1 MAKKKAKN
9 KKLTAQPELGVAT
22 ESELPQNHAL
32 PPTEE
37 SKEKVLKKVNLSIGD
52 FALPVPRTGSIDSLS
67 GYGRATEIGIEIH
80 QQVQKRR
87 AKDFDDYEAEV
98 PIAMEFERGPYLF
111 RVSGRIDGLFKGDGL
126 KVGPRIE
133 EIKSTFTTRELS
145 KRLKAKPLEHPYAL
159 QLQTY
164 GYFYWKQE
172 EVMPSLSFH
181 LVSTRN
187 FDSEDLNVFFDIAG
201 YEEWL
206 EKRLNELEEEAE
218 QAEKRAAR
226 RKQESAGLLFPFD
239 KPRAGQLDLVATIEE
254 GMLEKKR
261 MLIQAPTGLGK
272 TVGVL
277 YPSLK
282 EALSRGQRVIYVTP
296 KNSQHAVAEDGIERL
311 QARGATI
318 RSLTITAKS
327 KICFKNEPLCNPEYC
342 EFAKDHYTKMA
353 EHDVLGQ
360 LSKKKQLTKKVFETV
375 ARKHEVC
382 PFEIQLDAAKDVE
395 AVICDYNYVFAPRSA
410 FGRISEG
417 GLDME
422 GKPNLVIDEAHNLPS
437 RAMDYHSPQLSSCTL
452 EKMREQLVELPLRF
466 RQEGLELLA
475 GCIDVL
481 KACAPVHTSGPSK
494 IDPPAA
500 SFHDQDMLLRTF
512 LSRYLESDEEIL
524 AGDPVLRLCFYWSEF
539 TSALEYVE
547 TGLREEFFTTFQPHP
562 SGGIVKITCCDASGL
577 ISDCYNDYEQVVGFS
592 ATLKPFEFYSQL
604 AGLKGEKLRTAEF
617 RSPFPKSRRKLLIIP
632 QISSKYSER
641 DKNYPKIAET
651 IERIASLKP
660 GNYFAFFPSF
670 DFMEKT
676 LAKLKIPAG
685 FTVRRQER
693 YMRAQEIEDLLAHL
707 KGESQPTLVF
717 AVQGGVFS
725 EGVDYPGNMIIG
737 AFVVGPPLPSFD
749 LEREEM
755 RGYYEKHYKQGF
767 DYAYTFPAMAKA
779 VQAAG
784 RVIRSET
791 DRGLIVLMD
800 NRFLQPSYGKSMPED
815 WFREDPRELVST
827 KILQEVKEFWEAQGD
842 EDGRVLVREEEVLA
856 EPL

>member
-1 MAKKKAKN
+1 MAKRKKKKAEEAD
-9 KKLTAQPELGVAT
+9 LISAASP
-22 ESELPQNHAL
+22 SHAFA
-32 PPTEE
+32 PVEE
-37 SKEKVLKKVNLSIGD
+37 TKPLKKVNISIGE
-52 FALPVPRTGSIDSLS
+52 FALPSPRTGSIDSLS
-67 GYGRATEIGIEIH
+67 GYGRTTELGIEIH

-87 AKDFDDYEAEV
+87 AKDYEDYEAEV

-111 RVSGRIDGLFKGDGL
+111 RVSGRIDGIFKNE
-126 KVGPRIE
+126 PRIE

-145 KRLKAKPLEHPYAL
+145 KRLKARPLDHPYAL

-172 EVMPSLSFH
+172 GKIPSLSFH
-181 LVSTRN
+181 LVSTRS
-187 FDSEDLNVFFDIAG
+187 FETEDLSAPLDVAG

-206 EKRLNELEEEAE
+206 EKRLKELELEAE
-218 QAEKRAAR
+218 LAEKRAAR
-226 RKQESAGLLFPFD
+226 RRKESAALLFPFD
-239 KPRAGQLDLVATIEE
+239 TPRAGQLDLVRTIEE

-282 EALSRGQRVIYVTP
+282 EALGRGQRVVYVTP
-296 KNSQHAVAEDGIERL
+296 KNSQHSVAEDGIERL
-311 QARGATI
+311 QARGAKI

-342 EFAKDHYTKMA
+342 EYARDHYTKVA

-360 LSKKKQLTKKVFETV
+360 LAKKKQLTKKVFETI

-410 FGRISEG
+410 FTRISES
-417 GLDME
+417 GLDQD
-422 GKPNLVIDEAHNLPS
+422 GKPNLVIDEAHNLPA
-437 RAMDYHSPQLSSCTL
+437 RAMDYHSPQLSSFTL
-452 EKMREQLVELPLRF
+452 EKMREQLKELPERF
-466 RQEGLELLA
+466 RLDALDLLA
-475 GCIDVL
+475 GCIAVL
-481 KACAPVHTSGPSK
+481 KSCEPVHTKGPSK
-494 IDPPAA
+494 IDPPAEM
-500 SFHDQDMLLRTF
+500 FHDQDVLLRAF

-547 TGLREEFFTTFQPHP
+547 SGVREEFFTTFQPHP

-577 ISDCYNDYEQVVGFS
+577 ISACYKDYEQVVGFS
-592 ATLKPFEFYSQL
+592 ATLKPFDFYSQL
-604 AGLKGEKLRTAEF
+604 SGLKDEKLKTAEF
-617 RSPFPKSRRKLLIIP
+617 QSPFPKNHRKLLIIP

-641 DKNYPKIAET
+641 ERNYPKIAET
-651 IERIASLKP
+651 IERISAVRP

-670 DFMEKT
+670 DFMEKV
-676 LAKLKIPAG
+676 LGKLKIPPG
-685 FTVRRQER
+685 FTVRKQER
-693 YMRAQEIEDLLAHL
+693 YMRAQEIEDLLLHL
-707 KGESQPTLVF
+707 KSESQPTIFF

-725 EGVDYPGNMIIG
+725 EGVDYPGNMVIG

-755 RGYYEKHYKQGF
+755 RGYYEKHYQAGF

-779 VQAAG
+779 VQSAG

-791 DRGLIVLMD
+791 DKGIIVLMD

-815 WFREDPRELVST
+815 WFAEDPRELVSG
-827 KILQEVKEFWEAQGD
+827 KILDEVREFWASGEKEG
-842 EDGRVLVREEEVLA
+842 GPNLA
-856 EPL
+856 L

>member
-1 MAKKKAKN
+1 MESEN
-9 KKLTAQPELGVAT
+9 KGSRKELGT
-22 ESELPQNHAL
+22 SD
-32 PPTEE
+32 
-37 SKEKVLKKVNLSIGD
+37 LKKVSLSIGE
-52 FALPVPRTGSIDSLS
+52 FALPVPRTGSIDALS

-80 QQVQKRR
+80 QRVQKRR
-87 AKDFDDYEAEV
+87 AADFEDYEPEV

-111 RVSGRIDGLFKGDGL
+111 RVSGRMDGVFKGSRP
-126 KVGPRIE
+126 KIE
-133 EIKSTFTTRELS
+133 EIKSTFTTRELA
-145 KRLKAKPLEHPYAL
+145 KRIRNNPLDHPYAL

-172 EVMPSLSFH
+172 GVQPDLSFH

-187 FDSEDLNVFFDIAG
+187 FDSEDMPFRLDLEG
-201 YEEWL
+201 YEGWL
-206 EKRLNELEEEAE
+206 ERRLGELEEEAKA
-218 QAEKRAAR
+218 AEIRAAR
-226 RKQESAGLLFPFD
+226 RRKEAASLAFPFD
-239 KPRAGQLDLVATIEE
+239 QPRAGQLDLISTIEA

-261 MLIQAPTGLGK
+261 LLIQAPTGLGK

-282 EALSRGQRVIYVTP
+282 EALARGQRVIYVTP
-296 KNSQHAVAEDGIERL
+296 KNSQHAVAEDAVERL
-311 QARGATI
+311 QERGAKI

-342 EFAKDHYTKMA
+342 EYAKDHYTKLA
-353 EHDVLGQ
+353 QHDVLGQ
-360 LSKKKQLTKKVFETV
+360 LSRKKRLTKKVFETI
-375 ARKHEVC
+375 ARAHEVC

-410 FGRISEG
+410 FGRIAEN
-417 GLDME
+417 GLDQD

-437 RAMDYHSPQLSSCTL
+437 RAMDYHSPQLSTYTL
-452 EKMREQLVELPLRF
+452 EKMREQLNELPLRF
-466 RQEGLELLA
+466 RLEALELLA

-481 KACAPVHTSGPSK
+481 KECAPVHTKSACK

-500 SFHDQDMLLRTF
+500 AFHDQDSLLRAF
-512 LSRYLESDEEIL
+512 LSRYLESDEEII
-524 AGDPVLRLCFYWSEF
+524 AGDPVLRLCFYWSAF
-539 TSALEYVE
+539 TEALEFVE
-547 TGLREEFFTTFQPHP
+547 TGAHEEFFTTFQPHP
-562 SGGIVKITCCDASGL
+562 SGGIVKITCCDASSL
-577 ISDCYNDYEQVVGFS
+577 IRHAYDDYEQVVGFS
-592 ATLKPFEFYSQL
+592 ATLKPFDFYGQL

-617 RSPFPKSRRKLLIIP
+617 RSPFPKERRKLLIIP

-641 DKNYPKIAET
+641 EKNYPKIAET
-651 IERIASLKP
+651 IARIAALKR

-670 DFMEKT
+670 DFMERVLSKFD
-676 LAKLKIPAG
+676 IPPG

-693 YMRAQEIEDLLAHL
+693 YMRSDEINDLLDHL
-707 KGESQPTLVF
+707 KSEAQPTVMF

-755 RGYYEKHYKQGF
+755 RAYYEKHYEAGF

-800 NRFLQPSYGKSMPED
+800 NRFLQRSYSQSMPGD
-815 WFREDPRELVST
+815 WYNEDPRELVSSS
-827 KILQEVKEFWEAQGD
+827 ILKEVEEFWR
-842 EDGRVLVREEEVLA
+842 GRGPEGG
-856 EPL
+856 